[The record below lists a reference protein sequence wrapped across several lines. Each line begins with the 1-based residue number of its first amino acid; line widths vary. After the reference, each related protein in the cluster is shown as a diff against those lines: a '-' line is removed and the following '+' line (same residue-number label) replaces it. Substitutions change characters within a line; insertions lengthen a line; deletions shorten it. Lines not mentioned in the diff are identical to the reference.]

1 MIAATC
7 QIPIVWERP
16 LDNLL
21 YCDKV
26 MEKLFRLN
34 STPDLVIF
42 PEFFSYGFSVN
53 SYICEDSDG
62 ITLRWMLKASQ
73 KYNCAITGSV
83 PVIDNGN
90 RYNRAWFVT
99 PGENVV
105 FYDKR
110 HVFSY
115 GGEDKVFSP
124 GNDLSIIS
132 FKGWRIALQICYDL
146 RFPVFI
152 RNTDLKY
159 DLVINVAS
167 WPSSRER
174 VIEPLVRSRAIENV
188 CWYAF
193 VNRSGRDPLNSYNPL
208 GLISN
213 HKGESL
219 IPINV
224 IEEFNCN
231 IFDLDIRE
239 LEEFRR
245 AFKPWNDSDKFKL
258 LK

>member
-7 QIPIVWERP
+7 QIPIVWENP
-16 LDNLL
+16 LENLH

-26 MEKLFRLN
+26 MEQLFTLN
-34 STPDLVIF
+34 PAPDLVIF
-42 PEFFSYGFSVN
+42 PEFFTYGFSVN
-53 SYICEDSDG
+53 SEICEDSEG
-62 ITLRWMLKASQ
+62 ITLRWMLKNSQ

-83 PVIDNGN
+83 PVYDCGKK
-90 RYNRAWFVT
+90 YNRAYFVSS
-99 PGENVV
+99 GEDVV

-115 GGEDKVFSP
+115 GGENRVFAP
-124 GNDLSIIS
+124 GKNLLVIS
-132 FKGWRIALQICYDL
+132 FKGWKIALQICYDL

-167 WPSSRER
+167 WPSSRES
-174 VIEPLVRSRAIENV
+174 VIEHLVKSRAIENV

-193 VNRSGRDPLNSYNPL
+193 VNRSGKDPLNCYNPL
-208 GLISN
+208 GFISN
-213 HKGESL
+213 HIGESL
-219 IPINV
+219 LPINI
-224 IEEFNCN
+224 IEEFNCS
-231 IFDLDIRE
+231 IYSLDITD
-239 LEEFRR
+239 LEEFRKVFR
-245 AFKPWNDSDKFKL
+245 PWNDADKFKL